1 MKNEKLNDLSHY
13 IVNINLFKVNN
24 RNTRERCEMCSK
36 LTIKYQNDV
45 TSMVKFDFSKVA
57 KQLH

>member
-13 IVNINLFKVNN
+13 TVNINLFKVNN
-24 RNTRERCEMCSK
+24 RNTKERCEMCSK
-36 LTIKYQNDV
+36 LTIKYHNDV
-45 TSMVKFDFSKVA
+45 TSTAKFDFSKVA